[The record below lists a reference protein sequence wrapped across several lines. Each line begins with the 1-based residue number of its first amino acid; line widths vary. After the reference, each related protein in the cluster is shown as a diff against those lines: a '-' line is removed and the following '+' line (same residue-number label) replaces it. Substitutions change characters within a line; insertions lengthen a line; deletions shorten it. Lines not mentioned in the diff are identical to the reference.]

1 MVCSNYRYETSMCML
16 GLGVSPFQ
24 MWWWWG
30 AGSAG
35 SAGRGKPLS
44 QHAHRRK
51 VRLNLKANER
61 FGTLARSTYRRT
73 FGGLILVYVF
83 FLTFCGS
90 PRGINMLGP
99 RCEYII
105 IVLLLV
111 SVTAS
116 SVSGNCL

>member
-1 MVCSNYRYETSMCML
+1 MHV
-16 GLGVSPFQ
+16 GIGGF
-24 MWWWWG
+24 
-30 AGSAG
+30 
-35 SAGRGKPLS
+35 PLS
-44 QHAHRRK
+44 NVVVVGRRK
-51 VRLNLKANER
+51 RRKGETPIPTCTSKESPIKSKANER

-83 FLTFCGS
+83 FLTFCGC

-116 SVSGNCL
+116 SVSGNYL

>member
-1 MVCSNYRYETSMCML
+1 MHVGIGGFPVSNVVVV
-16 GLGVSPFQ
+16 G
-24 MWWWWG
+24 
-30 AGSAG
+30 
-35 SAGRGKPLS
+35 
-44 QHAHRRK
+44 RRK
-51 VRLNLKANER
+51 RRKLRKGETPIPTCTSKESPIKSE
-61 FGTLARSTYRRT
+61 GERT
-73 FGGLILVYVF
+73 FRYSCEEHIQTHIRKAA
-83 FLTFCGS
+83 TFCGF